1 MIKALTNLEE
11 YIDLLGIDETEA
23 EGEIVYLYLAIQLK
37 PLVGIAGI
45 NENRLNN
52 IIEFLAENYFEED
65 LSLDLQ
71 INALYNY
78 VNTIK
83 TCPSNFL
90 LTDGIEILLERYA
103 ETK

>member
-23 EGEIVYLYLAIQLK
+23 EEEIVYLYLAIQLK
-37 PLVGIAGI
+37 PLVGVAGI

-52 IIEFLAENYFEED
+52 IADFLAENYFEED
-65 LSLDLQ
+65 ISLDLQ

-78 VNTIK
+78 INTTK

-90 LTDGIEILLERYA
+90 LTDGIEILLEKY
-103 ETK
+103 ETA